1 MKASRRNLPLGLG
14 VQSQG
19 AHVDVDKSLNL
30 VQLVGETN
38 HPQLDEL
45 EPEKVILL
53 ALRS

>member
-1 MKASRRNLPLGLG
+1 MPLGLG